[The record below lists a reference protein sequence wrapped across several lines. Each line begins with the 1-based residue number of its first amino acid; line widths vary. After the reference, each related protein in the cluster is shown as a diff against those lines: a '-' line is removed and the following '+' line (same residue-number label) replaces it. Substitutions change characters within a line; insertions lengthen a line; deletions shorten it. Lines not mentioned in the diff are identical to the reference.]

1 MQGAQVQFLVG
12 NKNPVWYAAWQKKKK
27 KKQKRRNREFI
38 FNYSFIGWEDQV

>member
-27 KKQKRRNREFI
+27 KKKNRKEEI
-38 FNYSFIGWEDQV
+38 ESLYSIIVL